1 MLVVGFVIFILFIS
15 LINHAIGE
23 ETINNNLNVIK
34 GEKVFKRKCK
44 ICHSLTKDK
53 MGPALGNIFNKKV
66 GSVEGYR
73 YSKAMKNSDIIW
85 HDCTLDQFLTK
96 PKKYIKGTKMNFS
109 GIRKKSHR
117 DAIIKYL
124 KENQNER

>member
-1 MLVVGFVIFILFIS
+1 MNKFIKSFLIIIGIITFILIFSIA
-15 LINHAIGE
+15 NAGDP
-23 ETINNNLNVIK
+23 VK
-34 GEKVFKRKCK
+34 GKKVFRKCVA
-44 ICHSLTKDK
+44 CHSLQEGKNK
-53 MGPALGNIFNKKV
+53 MGPPLNNLLGRKA

-73 YSKAMKNSDIIW
+73 YSKAMENSDIIW

-109 GIRKKSHR
+109 GIKKKSHR

>member
-1 MLVVGFVIFILFIS
+1 
-15 LINHAIGE
+15 
-23 ETINNNLNVIK
+23 
-34 GEKVFKRKCK
+34 
-44 ICHSLTKDK
+44 
-53 MGPALGNIFNKKV
+53 MGPALGNIFNKKA
-66 GSVEGYR
+66 GSIERFR
-73 YSKAMKNSDIIW
+73 YSKAMENSDIIW

-109 GIRKKSHR
+109 GIKKKSHR